1 MTGLILFSIW
11 VVVVISLQVIYY
23 VYEEVIST
31 YQRLNQITLFVLAC
45 LWFVWLPVYILD
57 GLIKLLVNTIK
68 RKIHEHRTKKSV
80 G

>member
-1 MTGLILFSIW
+1 MTSLILFSIW
-11 VVVVISLQVIYY
+11 VVGVIGVQVIHY
-23 VYEEVIST
+23 VYQGSIPT
-31 YQRLNQITLFVLAC
+31 YERLNPIPLFLLC
-45 LWFVWLPVYILD
+45 CIWFVWVPIHILD